1 MFDSAQTNTARS
13 RTWCCITL
21 RAVLY
26 CMESHFSR
34 ISLRKR
40 IFQRNHLDCL
50 SGTQTGLL
58 RKKNTKKYRDT
69 ASLSKVV
76 FHGDFKM
83 SSVLY
88 SIVRGRR
95 MVKSKQVCSPFAE
108 IYTGQFKNVALKERL
123 SQQCCLPSMCF
134 FQCSYYLSH
143 IYSFCQ

>member
-1 MFDSAQTNTARS
+1 MLYHTARS
-13 RTWCCITL
+13 VILHGVTFFANIFAKTN
-21 RAVLY
+21 
-26 CMESHFSR
+26 FSAKPFR
-34 ISLRKR
+34 LFIRDPDRFIKE
-40 IFQRNHLDCL
+40 
-50 SGTQTGLL
+50 
-58 RKKNTKKYRDT
+58 KNTKKYRDT

-123 SQQCCLPSMCF
+123 S
-134 FQCSYYLSH
+134 
-143 IYSFCQ
+143 